1 MKQKTKRLLA
11 GLGIGLALG
20 SSAMLTGCSS
30 NLDIKQ
36 GDLDR
41 TITNTNDFMQ
51 NGDEYLDSLRNKSE
65 YVKNELNGLLLNG
78 IYSSMGV
85 KNIAY
90 SCNTEFY
97 MFGTKIDETI
107 QREYKRNV
115 QNNLIKQYE
124 KYSSDKLTERYHEVE
139 VVSEVNSQTKY
150 KVKEYSNNNNSTK
163 TYTEREETDYTKA
176 INDMGSLF
184 ADYIDV
190 YSNYY
195 GIINMTDS
203 GVSNGLSMEFDKVI
217 DDDTVTYRCNTINS
231 SSTNNSR
238 QYSFINLSF
247 KDNKITK
254 VEMISFGYL
263 DNLGEVEYSD
273 GYQVDTYEFDYTNET
288 ISFDKT
294 GYTTQG

>member
-1 MKQKTKRLLA
+1 
-11 GLGIGLALG
+11 
-20 SSAMLTGCSS
+20 
-30 NLDIKQ
+30 
-36 GDLDR
+36 
-41 TITNTNDFMQ
+41 
-51 NGDEYLDSLRNKSE
+51 
-65 YVKNELNGLLLNG
+65 
-78 IYSSMGV
+78 
-85 KNIAY
+85 
-90 SCNTEFY
+90 
-97 MFGTKIDETI
+97 
-107 QREYKRNV
+107 
-115 QNNLIKQYE
+115 
-124 KYSSDKLTERYHEVE
+124 
-139 VVSEVNSQTKY
+139 
-150 KVKEYSNNNNSTK
+150 
-163 TYTEREETDYTKA
+163 
-176 INDMGSLF
+176 MGSLF